1 MTHCPLTHQVQD
13 WLDGELPAAEATAFE
28 AHLGACAAC
37 AAEVEAY
44 RAVFARLDGLPWLEP
59 SPELHQRVL
68 DAVLPHRVPRW
79 VRVLGWSYAGVLA
92 VSVAA
97 VALAL
102 TQPGPSAWLRGLIAS
117 GVASAVDSFAFA
129 LHAFGRSLTGA
140 LAMLAGEGLVVRL
153 LGIAWRLLSDPDVG
167 LVLTAALLACAA
179 LMWWMRPRE
188 GRVNRGMPHVGLLGL

>member
-1 MTHCPLTHQVQD
+1 MTHCPLTPKAQD
-13 WLDGELPAAEATAFE
+13 WLDGELPTAEAATFE

-44 RAVFARLDGLPWLEP
+44 RAVFARLDGLPLLEP

-68 DAVLPHRVPRW
+68 DAVLPHRAPRW

-92 VSVAA
+92 VSLGAM
-97 VALAL
+97 ALAL
-102 TQPGPSAWLRGLIAS
+102 TQPGPSAWLRGLVATGIAS
-117 GVASAVDSFAFA
+117 AADSFAFA
-129 LHAFGRSLTGA
+129 LHASSRGLA
-140 LAMLAGEGLVVRL
+140 AVVAMLASDGLAVRL
-153 LGIAWRLLSDPDVG
+153 LGIAWRLLSEPDVG